1 MSSMSGRLAVTAPT
15 KSPGCATSDS
25 RIYGAARQVVLSL
38 WVGSL
43 WTVGYLAAPTV
54 FAVLADRHL
63 AGEIAGQLFFAETWL
78 SLICATFIL
87 VPDLVRD
94 LRHAIFQTDNI
105 LVIMSVGLLAGMQW
119 GVRPLI
125 DASRLADGST
135 GPDFAM
141 WHGVAAGMYLLA
153 SLSALLVLWRSASG
167 GNNDAR

>member
-1 MSSMSGRLAVTAPT
+1 M
-15 KSPGCATSDS
+15 
-25 RIYGAARQVVLSL
+25 LSL

-43 WTVGYLAAPTV
+43 WTVGYLAAPTL
-54 FAVLADRHL
+54 FAVLEDRHL

-87 VPDLVRD
+87 APDLIRNFRQAFFRV
-94 LRHAIFQTDNI
+94 DNM
-105 LVIMSVGLLAGMQW
+105 LVILSVVFLAGMQW
-119 GVRPLI
+119 GVRPLV

-135 GPDFAM
+135 GPNFAM

-167 GNNDAR
+167 GDNDAR